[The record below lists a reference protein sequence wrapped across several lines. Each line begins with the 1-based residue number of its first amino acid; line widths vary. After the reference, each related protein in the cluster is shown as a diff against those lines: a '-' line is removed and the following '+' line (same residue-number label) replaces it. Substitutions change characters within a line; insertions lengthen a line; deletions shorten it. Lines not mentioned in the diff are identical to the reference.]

1 MRTIDTTKY
10 EERRAEILAAAERC
24 FARRGFHG
32 ATIAQICVE
41 AKISPGHLYHYF
53 ENKETMITAIAES
66 GLAYTQTRLTELAEG
81 KTDAVSAVVAELA
94 KLRDALRGC
103 GSGVL
108 LDVLAEAV
116 RDPGVGGILKATSET
131 MRLLLAGFFHDA
143 QKRGE
148 IDPDLD
154 PEMVAAIFI
163 SLIDAGKALSIRYPE
178 LDMGRFGKTMEA
190 MLQRFLA
197 PQR

>member
-1 MRTIDTTKY
+1 MRTIDTAKY

-53 ENKETMITAIAES
+53 ESKETMIAAIVQS
-66 GLAYTQTRLTELAEG
+66 GVAYTQTRLTELAQG
-81 KTDAVSAVVAELA
+81 KTDAISAVVAELA
-94 KLRDALRGC
+94 KLRGG
-103 GSGVL
+103 GSGVF

-116 RDPGVGGILKATSET
+116 RDPGVGGILKEASET
-131 MRLLLAGFFHDA
+131 MRLLLAGYFHDA

-154 PEMVAAIFI
+154 PEIVAAIFI
-163 SLIDAGKALSIRYPE
+163 SLIDAGKAVSIRSPE
-178 LDMGRFGKTMEA
+178 LDMGRFGETMEA
-190 MLQRFLA
+190 MLHRFLA